1 MNAFPTPKIQDKG
14 NFFDFFGLYGVGQ
27 HTDNFQTLSFDV
39 CYWYFEIKEQ
49 NTGIFVDIKDS
60 YTCL

>member
-1 MNAFPTPKIQDKG
+1 MNACPTPKIQDKG

-39 CYWYFEIKEQ
+39 CY
-49 NTGIFVDIKDS
+49 
-60 YTCL
+60 